1 MASKSKRARIAPQR
15 NLAKTFMYWAL
26 VVFAIKLIVILNITQ
41 GAWTGA
47 DGENYLK
54 GVEGLL
60 NDGIFSKESTLN
72 YWPAG
77 YPLII
82 YLLTIFGKSWVLA
95 TLSILQSAIFSFAVY
110 FFAKQLSRTRLKNYS
125 YFSLILILFNPTLSL
140 SSIVIG
146 YESLAASGSLLVTGI
161 IIKDLIENQDSRF
174 LVNLVYTS
182 VILGILT
189 FMQPRLIVG
198 SIVVLFIWVFIRKPM
213 KMAALF
219 SITSLLILLFFPATL
234 IYRNQKSTGVATIS
248 TNLGLT
254 MNIGAGDGATGGYDS
269 KKQGVNCDITTT
281 DIGKADSERVAC
293 VLKWYVNNPG
303 QVPKLFFNKSIYF
316 WSPWSGPLLSGTMNR
331 NPWLKIDPIKSMEK
345 NPEGI
350 KLLLSPFGKLLAW
363 VWLLSGVFLL
373 FYGFYILWRA
383 KFSERIIG
391 VIALVVI
398 LASWAVTLIS
408 IGDHRFRVPIMGMSL
423 FLQAI
428 GLKTLFKGGKAP
440 MVEGPAL
447 R

>member
-1 MASKSKRARIAPQR
+1 MASKSKRARLAPHR
-15 NLAKTFMYWAL
+15 DLKKTFAYWATA
-26 VVFAIKLIVILNITQ
+26 VFLIKLIIILNITE
-41 GAWTGA
+41 GAWIGA

-60 NDGIFSKESTLN
+60 NAGIYSKESTLN

-82 YLLTIFGKSWVLA
+82 YLLSFFGKSWVLA

-140 SSIVIG
+140 SSVVIG

-161 IIKDLIENQDSRF
+161 MIKDLIENQESRF

-182 VILGILT
+182 AILGILT

-198 SIVVLFIWVFIRKPM
+198 SIVIIFIWIFTRKPI
-213 KMAALF
+213 KAAALF
-219 SITSLLILLFFPATL
+219 SIVSLLVLFFFPATL
-234 IYRNQKSTGVATIS
+234 IYRNLKSTGVATIS
-248 TNLGLT
+248 TNLGVT
-254 MNIGAGDGATGGYDS
+254 MNIGAGDGASGGYDS
-269 KKQGVNCDITTT
+269 KKQGVICDITTT

-293 VLKWYVNNPG
+293 VVKWYVNNPS
-303 QVPKLFFNKSIYF
+303 QVPRLFFNKSIYF
-316 WSPWSGPLLSGTMNR
+316 WSPWSGPMLSGTMNR
-331 NPWLKIDPIKSMEK
+331 NPWSKINPIKSMEK
-345 NPEGI
+345 NSEGI
-350 KLLLSPFGKLLAW
+350 KLLLSPFGKLVAW

-373 FYGFYILWRA
+373 FYGFYVLWKA
-383 KFSERIIG
+383 KFTERIIG
-391 VIALVVI
+391 VVALVVI

-408 IGDHRFRVPIMGMSL
+408 IGDHRFRLPIMGMSL

-428 GLKTLFKGGKAP
+428 GLKTLSKGGKAQ
-440 MVEGPAL
+440 MLEGPAL

>member
-1 MASKSKRARIAPQR
+1 MASKSKRTRMAPQR
-15 NLAKTFMYWAL
+15 NLTKSFMYWAIA
-26 VVFAIKLIVILNITQ
+26 VFLIKLIIILNITQ
-41 GAWTGA
+41 GAWAGA
-47 DGENYLK
+47 DVENYLN

-60 NDGIFSKESTLN
+60 NDGIFSKEITLN

-95 TLSILQSAIFSFAVY
+95 TSSILQSAIFSFAVY

-146 YESLAASGSLLVTGI
+146 YESLAASGSLVVIGI
-161 IIKDLIENQDSRF
+161 IIKDLIEREESRF
-174 LVNLVYTS
+174 LVNLIYTS

-198 SIVVLFIWVFIRKPM
+198 SIVILLVWVFIRKPIRT
-213 KMAALF
+213 AALF
-219 SITSLLILLFFPATL
+219 STISLLVLLFFPTTL
-234 IYRNQKSTGVATIS
+234 IYRNQKSTSVATIS
-248 TNLGLT
+248 TNLGVT

-269 KKQGVNCDITTT
+269 KKQGVICDITTT

-293 VLKWYVNNPG
+293 VLNWYANNPG
-303 QVPKLFFNKSIYF
+303 QVPRLFFNKSVYF
-316 WSPWSGPLLSGTMNR
+316 WSPWSGPILSGTMYR
-331 NPWLKIDPIKSMEK
+331 NPWLKINPIKSMER
-345 NPEGI
+345 NPDGI
-350 KLLLSPFGKLLAW
+350 KLVTSPFGKLVAW
-363 VWLLSGVFLL
+363 AWLLSGVLLL

-383 KFSERIIG
+383 KFNERIIG
-391 VIALVVI
+391 VVALVVT

-408 IGDHRFRVPIMGMSL
+408 IGDHRFRLPIMGMSL
-423 FLQAI
+423 FLQSI
-428 GLKTLFKGGKAP
+428 GLRTLLKGGKAP

>member
-1 MASKSKRARIAPQR
+1 MASKSKRARMAPQR
-15 NLAKTFMYWAL
+15 NLAKTFMYWTV
-26 VVFAIKLIVILNITQ
+26 VVFAIKLIIILNITQ

-110 FFAKQLSRTRLKNYS
+110 FFTKQLSRTRLKNYS

-161 IIKDLIENQDSRF
+161 IIKDLVENQDSRF
-174 LVNLVYTS
+174 LVNLGYTL

-189 FMQPRLIVG
+189 FMQPRLVVG

-248 TNLGLT
+248 TNLGVT

-293 VLKWYVNNPG
+293 VLNWYVNNPS
-303 QVPKLFFNKSIYF
+303 QVPRLFFNKSIYF

-331 NPWLKIDPIKSMEK
+331 NPWLKIDPIKSIEK

-350 KLLLSPFGKLLAW
+350 KLLLSPFGKLIAW

-391 VIALVVI
+391 VVVLVVV

>member
-1 MASKSKRARIAPQR
+1 MASKSKSDRMAPQR
-15 NLAKTFMYWAL
+15 NLTKTFLYWAIA
-26 VVFAIKLIVILNITQ
+26 VFLIKLIIISNITQ

-54 GVEGLL
+54 GVTGLL
-60 NDGIFSKESTLN
+60 SDGIFSKESTLN

-110 FFAKQLSRTRLKNYS
+110 FFTKQLSRTRLKNYS
-125 YFSLILILFNPTLSL
+125 YFSLILILLNPTLSL

-146 YESLAASGSLLVTGI
+146 YESLAASGSLVVIGI
-161 IIKDLIENQDSRF
+161 IIKDLIESQESRF
-174 LVNLVYTS
+174 LVNLGYTS

-198 SIVVLFIWVFIRKPM
+198 SIIVLLIWVFIRKPI
-213 KMAALF
+213 KIAALC
-219 SITSLLILLFFPATL
+219 SIASLLILLFFPATL
-234 IYRNQKSTGVATIS
+234 IYRNQKSTGVTTIS
-248 TNLGLT
+248 TNLGVT

-269 KKQGVNCDITTT
+269 KKQGVICDITTT
-281 DIGKADSERVAC
+281 DIAKADSERVAC
-293 VLKWYVNNPG
+293 VLKWYINNPS

-316 WSPWSGPLLSGTMNR
+316 WSPWSGPIVSGTMNR
-331 NPWLKIDPIKSMEK
+331 NPWLKIDPIKSIAK
-345 NPEGI
+345 DPNGA
-350 KLLLSPFGKLLAW
+350 KLLLSPFGKLVAW
-363 VWLLSGVFLL
+363 TWLLSGVFLL

-383 KFSERIIG
+383 KFNERIIG
-391 VIALVVI
+391 VVVLVVI

-408 IGDHRFRVPIMGMSL
+408 IGDHRFRLPIMGMSL

-428 GLKTLFKGGKAP
+428 GLKTLLKGGKVP
-440 MVEGPAL
+440 MVEAPAL

>member
-1 MASKSKRARIAPQR
+1 MASKSKRARMAPQR
-15 NLAKTFMYWAL
+15 NLAKTFMYWTV
-26 VVFAIKLIVILNITQ
+26 VVFAIKLIIILNITQ

-110 FFAKQLSRTRLKNYS
+110 FFTKQLSRTRLKNYS

-174 LVNLVYTS
+174 LVNLGYTS

-189 FMQPRLIVG
+189 FMQPRLVVG

-248 TNLGLT
+248 TNLGVT

-293 VLKWYVNNPG
+293 VLNWYVNNPS
-303 QVPKLFFNKSIYF
+303 QVPRLFFNKSIYF

-345 NPEGI
+345 NREGI
-350 KLLLSPFGKLLAW
+350 KLLLSPFGKLIAW
-363 VWLLSGVFLL
+363 AWLLSGVFLL
-373 FYGFYILWRA
+373 FYGFYISWRA

-391 VIALVVI
+391 VVALAVI

>member
-1 MASKSKRARIAPQR
+1 MASKSKRARMAPQR
-15 NLAKTFMYWAL
+15 NLAKTFMYWTV
-26 VVFAIKLIVILNITQ
+26 VVFAIKLIIILNITQ

-110 FFAKQLSRTRLKNYS
+110 FFTKQLSRTRLKNYS

-161 IIKDLIENQDSRF
+161 IIKDLVENQDSRF
-174 LVNLVYTS
+174 LVNLGYTL

-189 FMQPRLIVG
+189 FMQPRLVVG

-248 TNLGLT
+248 TNLGVT

-293 VLKWYVNNPG
+293 VLNWYVNNPS
-303 QVPKLFFNKSIYF
+303 QVPRLFFNKSIYF

-345 NPEGI
+345 NREGI
-350 KLLLSPFGKLLAW
+350 KLLLSPFGKLIAW
-363 VWLLSGVFLL
+363 AWLLSGVFLL
-373 FYGFYILWRA
+373 FYGFYISWRA

-391 VIALVVI
+391 VVALAVI

-428 GLKTLFKGGKAP
+428 GLKTLFNAGKAP
-440 MVEGPAL
+440 MVEAPAL